1 MTWTARRGM
10 SRTAAASLL
19 FTLGAATV
27 ANGAQGSGCPADIDG
42 DGFVHAADLAALLA
56 DWGGAPS
63 AGVASDIDAD
73 GVVGAA
79 DLAILLGSWNSCVEV
94 PAWATLVEAAPDPAV
109 VVDAAWRAA
118 IDATG
123 LAWRVRDRATG
134 IEMLLVPPGSFV
146 MGSTA
151 ADPLAFADESPA
163 HAVTISQPF
172 YLGRRE
178 TTQAEYLAFTGV
190 NPSWHGEADDWAER
204 PVESVTA
211 SAVDAF
217 VEAAGLRLPTEAEW
231 EYACRAGT
239 GAPNYALAGDSLGDI
254 AWYGPNA
261 GGETHPVAT
270 KTANALGFHD
280 MLGNA
285 WEWVAD
291 LYDGFYY
298 LSSPAVD
305 PTGPAT
311 GFLRVIR
318 GGSWYAPESNVRSPF
333 RGAFWPEGVLS
344 DTGFRV
350 ARNP

>member
-1 MTWTARRGM
+1 MAWMAEQGRRV
-10 SRTAAASLL
+10 RLAAAWAVV
-19 FTLGAATV
+19 GTV
-27 ANGAQGSGCPADIDG
+27 IASCEAEGSGCPADIDWNG
-42 DGFVHAADLAALLA
+42 AVQAADLAVLLA
-56 DWGGAPS
+56 DWGGAPT
-63 AGVASDIDAD
+63 AGVASDIDGD

-94 PAWATLVEAAPDPAV
+94 PAWATLLEAAPDAAV
-109 VVDAAWRAA
+109 VTDPGWRAA

-123 LAWRVRDRATG
+123 LAWRIRDRATG
-134 IEMLLVPPGSFV
+134 IEMLLVPPGSFT
-146 MGSTA
+146 MGSSA
-151 ADPLAFADESPA
+151 ADPLAFTDESPA
-163 HAVTISQPF
+163 HAVTISQAF
-172 YLGRRE
+172 YLGRCE
-178 TTQAEYLAFTGV
+178 TTQAEYLAFTGA
-190 NPSWHGEADDWAER
+190 NPSWHGEAGYWAVR
-204 PVESVTA
+204 PVESVTWTG
-211 SAVDAF
+211 AVAF

-239 GAPNYALAGDSLGDI
+239 GAPNYALAGDLLGDI
-254 AWYGPNA
+254 AWYSPNA

-270 KTANALGFHD
+270 KAANALGFHD

-291 LYDGFYY
+291 HYDGFYY